1 MGAEYVEGAPRLAV
15 GAVVIDRAEAE
26 PRFLLVRRAKPP
38 LMGSWS
44 LPGGRVEAGEQ
55 IEAAVA
61 REVLEES
68 GLVVRVGALVEVV
81 EMIEPPY
88 HYVILDYACL
98 RVGGELRPGDDA
110 SDVML
115 GREEDLGRLGVTE
128 SVRRVVKR
136 ALALR

>member
-44 LPGGRVEAGEQ
+44 LPGGRVEAGER

-61 REVLEES
+61 REVQEES

-81 EMIEPPY
+81 EFGEAVVRAIEEGP
-88 HYVILDYACL
+88 A
-98 RVGGELRPGDDA
+98 
-110 SDVML
+110 
-115 GREEDLGRLGVTE
+115 
-128 SVRRVVKR
+128 
-136 ALALR
+136 